1 MLNKEEL
8 MAEAI
13 EARKNA
19 YVPYSHFKV
28 GASAVAEDG
37 RHFGG
42 ANIENAS
49 YGITMCA
56 ERNAIFG
63 AACAGVRKITALAVV
78 ADTEAGV
85 SPCGACRQAMT
96 EFMTADT
103 PVFLGNLH
111 GLIEETTV
119 GALLPGAFAKEDMH
133 NA

>member
-1 MLNKEEL
+1 MNKEDL

-13 EARKNA
+13 SARENA

-28 GASAVAEDG
+28 GAAAIAASGE
-37 RHFGG
+37 HFHG

-49 YGITMCA
+49 FGITMCA
-56 ERNAIFG
+56 ERNAIFA
-63 AACAGVRKITALAVV
+63 AACAGERKITALAVV
-78 ADTEAGV
+78 ADTDGGV

-96 EFMTADT
+96 EFMSANT

-111 GLIEETTV
+111 GVIEETTV
-119 GALLPGAFAKEDMH
+119 GALLPGAFNKEDMH

>member
-1 MLNKEEL
+1 

-13 EARKNA
+13 AARENA

-28 GASAVAEDG
+28 GAALIAADG
-37 RHFGG
+37 RHFSG

-63 AACAGVRKITALAVV
+63 AACAGVRDIAALAVV
-78 ADTEAGV
+78 AETDGGV

-96 EFMTADT
+96 EFMHADT
-103 PVFLGNLH
+103 PVYLGNLA
-111 GLIEETTV
+111 GVIETTTV
-119 GALLPGAFAKEDMH
+119 GALLPGAFNKEDMH